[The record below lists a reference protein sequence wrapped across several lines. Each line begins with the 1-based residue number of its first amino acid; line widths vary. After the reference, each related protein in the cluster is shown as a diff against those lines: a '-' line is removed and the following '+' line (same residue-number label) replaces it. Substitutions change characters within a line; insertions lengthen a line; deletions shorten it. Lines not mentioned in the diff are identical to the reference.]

1 MSESIEVLVAG
12 AGPTGLLLACILAE
26 QGCSIRIVDKLTEP
40 QKISKASGI
49 MPRTLEVLQGLKI
62 SDRFVEAGNKIRD
75 LSLYGTRGKLLSV
88 SFEQLDTPFQ
98 FLLGLEQYRTEE
110 LLTQRLH
117 DLGVEVERGRELV
130 SFEQDDNRVWAQVA
144 SGAGGAETV
153 ESQFLV
159 GCDGAHSTVRHT
171 LRLPFEGAEDP
182 EHYVVGYLSID
193 WELPSSEMFELSSS
207 RGTLFGIPLPK
218 GLWAVAGEYDQKQWK
233 RAADGEPDLEEL
245 QRLFDERSPVPARLS
260 NPQWLRYFRINH
272 RQAPQ
277 YQVGRVFLAGDAAHI
292 HSPVGGQGMNTGLQ
306 DAANLGWKLAYVASG
321 RSDRSLLA
329 SYHPERHPIG
339 RSIVQVTSFLQEE
352 LNLRAKLAMAF
363 RDEMSQIVGHSTR
376 IKNLASRQLGEIAYH
391 YRRSPLVAE
400 WEGGA
405 RLAFE
410 HARTEAIADCPGFSS
425 GPHAGDRALDGTIV
439 TPRAGSAPRLE
450 QLYELFDYRLHT
462 LLVFE
467 GTHRHPGTSGTADR
481 LVTEARRVGTLFPD
495 SIRPVVVKLDE
506 ESDAGEG
513 VFIVHDAEAHL
524 HHRYGAR
531 AECLYLVR
539 PDGYVGY
546 RCEPADFERLSAY
559 LYDRGYTAAKRSAG
573 STS

>member
-1 MSESIEVLVAG
+1 MSETIDVLIAG
-12 AGPTGLLLACILAE
+12 AGPTGLLLGCILAE
-26 QGCSIRIVDKLTEP
+26 QGCRIRIIDKLTEP

-49 MPRTLEVLQGLKI
+49 MPRTLEVFQGLKL
-62 SDRFVEAGNKIRD
+62 SDRFVETGNKIRD
-75 LSLYGTRGKLLSV
+75 LSLYGAKGKLLSV
-88 SFEQLDTPFQ
+88 SFERLDTPFQ

-110 LLTQRLH
+110 LLADRLRE
-117 DLGVEVERGRELV
+117 LGVEVERGRELV
-130 SFEQDDNRVWAQVA
+130 SFEQDDNRVWAQIA
-144 SGAGGAETV
+144 SVGGGSETV
-153 ESQFLV
+153 EALFLA

-193 WELPSSEMFELSSS
+193 WELPSSEMFELSSAK
-207 RGTLFGIPLPK
+207 GTLFGIPLPK
-218 GLWAVAGEYDQKQWK
+218 GLWAVAGEYDRKQWE
-233 RAADGEPDLEEL
+233 RAEDGEPDLAEL

-272 RQAPQ
+272 RQVSQ

-306 DAANLGWKLAYVASG
+306 DAANLGWKLAYAATA
-321 RSDRSLLA
+321 RSDRALLT

-391 YRRSPLVAE
+391 YRRSPAVAE
-400 WEGGA
+400 FEGGA
-405 RLAFE
+405 RLGYE
-410 HARTEAIADCPGFSS
+410 QAREEVLADCPGFSS

-439 TPRAGSAPRLE
+439 AARTDSPPRLE
-450 QLYELFDYRLHT
+450 QLYELFDYGYHT

-467 GTHRHPGTSGTADR
+467 GTHRASGAEERRTVER
-481 LVTEARRVGTLFPD
+481 LIDGARRVGTAFPA
-495 SIRPVVVKLDE
+495 SVRPIVVTLGEGK
-506 ESDAGEG
+506 SAGEG
-513 VFIVHDAEAHL
+513 AFIVHDAEGHL

-531 AECLYLVR
+531 SECLYLIR

-546 RCEPADFERLSAY
+546 RCEPADFDRLSGY
-559 LYDRGYTAAKRSAG
+559 LSEVGFREGIPAAE
-573 STS
+573 